1 MFVKICGITDVDDG
15 LLAVAL
21 GADALGFIFAPSTR
35 QVAPQ
40 RVRDIAARIPSETLT
55 VGVFKD
61 EVKERVVDIVHQS
74 GLRGA
79 QLHGNESPDD
89 TAWIAERVP
98 YVIKALAAGS
108 ERVLRASEYASAAA
122 LLIDAPTP
130 GQGEVFDWNL
140 AEALPVGMN
149 IILAGGLTPHNVAEA
164 VQVVRPWGVDVASG
178 VESSTGR
185 KDPTA
190 MRRFI
195 QNAQAAGAVLD
206 ADAPAEISDNFYN
219 WELDNG

>member
-35 QVAPQ
+35 QLAPQ

-55 VGVFKD
+55 VGVFRD
-61 EVKERVVDIVHQS
+61 EAKERVVDIVHQS
-74 GLRGA
+74 GLRAA

-108 ERVLRASEYASAAA
+108 ERVLRAGEYASAAA

-130 GQGEVFDWNL
+130 GQGEVFDWKL

-149 IILAGGLTPHNVAEA
+149 IILAGGLTPDNVAEA

-178 VESSTGR
+178 VESSSGR

-195 QNAQAAGAVLD
+195 QNARAAGEVLD